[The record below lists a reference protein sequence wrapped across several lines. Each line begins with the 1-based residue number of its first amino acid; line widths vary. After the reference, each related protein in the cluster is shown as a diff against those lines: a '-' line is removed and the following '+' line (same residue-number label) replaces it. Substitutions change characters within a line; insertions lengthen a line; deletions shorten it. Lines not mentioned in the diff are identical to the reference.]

1 MIIGIDA
8 SRAVTTQRT
17 GTEAYA
23 LYLIRALIAH
33 TRQTSFRLRLYFNQP
48 PPADLFAS
56 APHVE
61 MVSIPFPRLW
71 THIRLARELRQHPP
85 DLFFTPAHVL
95 PLTIRGRALA
105 TIHDLGYHYFPQ
117 AHPLSQRLYLHWS
130 TRHNAR
136 HAQHILADSQATRD
150 DLHRFYATPP
160 EKVTVV
166 YPGLPGGS
174 EQLTVNSD
182 QLPVTSNQSPVS
194 SPQSPLRETP
204 YFLYVGTLQPR
215 KNLSRLVEAYAQSGV
230 SHHLVLVGRVGWLA
244 EELLATIDRQPA
256 EVRGRIHLP
265 GYVSEEEKT
274 RLLRGAT
281 ALLYPSLYEGFGFPV
296 LEAQAVGTPV
306 LCANNSSLP
315 EVAGD
320 SALLVN
326 PLQVGEIAAA
336 IQRLTQDTALC
347 QALSHKG
354 YANVRRFTW
363 ENAAA
368 QLLTLITS
376 LYKRSVP

>member
-1 MIIGIDA
+1 MLLGIDA

-23 LYLIRALIAH
+23 LYLVRALIA
-33 TRQTSFRLRLYFNQP
+33 QTHQTDFRLRLYFNQP
-48 PPADLFAS
+48 PPDDLFPS
-56 APHVE
+56 APHVA
-61 MVSIPFPRLW
+61 MVNIPFPRLW
-71 THIRLARELRQHPP
+71 THIRLARELRQQPP
-85 DLFFTPAHVL
+85 DLFFTPAHVI
-95 PLTIRGRALA
+95 PLTFRGRALA
-105 TIHDLGYHYFPQ
+105 TIHDLGYHHFPQ
-117 AHPLSQRLYLHWS
+117 AHPLTQRLYLHWS

-136 HAQHILADSQATRD
+136 RAHHILADSQATKD
-150 DLHRFYATPP
+150 DLHRFYATPL

-174 EQLTVNSD
+174 ELLTVNSE
-182 QLPVTSNQSPVS
+182 QLAVS
-194 SPQSPLRETP
+194 SEPSSFTIYHSQFTIHNSFP

-215 KNLSRLVEAYAQSGV
+215 KNLARLVEAYAQSGV
-230 SHHLVLVGRVGWLA
+230 SHHLVLAGRVGWLA
-244 EELLATIDRQPA
+244 DDLLRTIARQPA

-265 GYVSEEEKT
+265 GYISDQDKT
-274 RLLRGAT
+274 RLLAGAT
-281 ALLYPSLYEGFGFPV
+281 ALLFPSLYEGFGFPV
-296 LEAQAVGTPV
+296 LEAQALGTPV
-306 LCANNSSLP
+306 LCANSSSLP

-347 QALSHKG
+347 QELRRKG
-354 YANVRRFTW
+354 YENVRRFTW

-368 QLLTLITS
+368 QVLSLIS
-376 LYKRSVP
+376 NL

>member
-1 MIIGIDA
+1 M
-8 SRAVTTQRT
+8 
-17 GTEAYA
+17 
-23 LYLIRALIAH
+23 
-33 TRQTSFRLRLYFNQP
+33 
-48 PPADLFAS
+48 
-56 APHVE
+56 
-61 MVSIPFPRLW
+61 
-71 THIRLARELRQHPP
+71 
-85 DLFFTPAHVL
+85 
-95 PLTIRGRALA
+95 
-105 TIHDLGYHYFPQ
+105 
-117 AHPLSQRLYLHWS
+117 
-130 TRHNAR
+130 
-136 HAQHILADSQATRD
+136 
-150 DLHRFYATPP
+150 
-160 EKVTVV
+160 TVV
-166 YPGLPGGS
+166 YPGLPRGS
-174 EQLTVNSD
+174 EQLTVNSE

-230 SHHLVLVGRVGWLA
+230 SHHLVLAGRVGWLA
-244 EELLATIDRQPA
+244 EELLATIDRKPA

-306 LCANNSSLP
+306 LCANSSSLP

-336 IQRLTQDTALC
+336 IQRLSQDTPLC
-347 QALSHKG
+347 QALSYKG

-376 LYKRSVP
+376 L